1 MLRIVILPAAVS
13 PANIISQKPGGFSI
27 TFRKGKYHSGQ
38 SPEYH
43 FVHRYSE
50 HRVLS
55 PIIQYRSVFESYKR
69 RQHKFCT
76 AFLLMEPL
84 HKRPPVVFKFSVRIS
99 PRTCGRRSSSG
110 RSLPGRSA
118 RLCRQGSGRS
128 AACGR
133 GAAPAAG
140 HAPQKTRGSAH
151 SCLLPRAVCARLP
164 QNAAVADGILHKRQQ
179 DQAGAERGIRIQE
192 PVRRRPP
199 EHQDEH

>member
-13 PANIISQKPGGFSI
+13 PANIISQKPGGFYI

-84 HKRPPVVFKFSVRIS
+84 HKRPPAVIQVLRKNIS
-99 PRTCGRRSSSG
+99 PHLRQTIFVWPQPAGTICTALQAGQRKKRLLRPRCSACRGACAAKNERIGAFMPASARRLRAPPAECRRS
-110 RSLPGRSA
+110 
-118 RLCRQGSGRS
+118 
-128 AACGR
+128 
-133 GAAPAAG
+133 
-140 HAPQKTRGSAH
+140 
-151 SCLLPRAVCARLP
+151 
-164 QNAAVADGILHKRQQ
+164 
-179 DQAGAERGIRIQE
+179 
-192 PVRRRPP
+192 
-199 EHQDEH
+199 